1 MILLKNTSS
10 YNITIS
16 KSKHHSKRCMQ
27 AERAMYIPF
36 IKIPI
41 PTKETRT
48 QDLNVRKI
56 ETWFVICT
64 IMVYCLLIRRDT
76 LGGQTARQ
84 AGTGLGIGP
93 GILTVIMNGD
103 PPPIWF
109 HGESNRKLS
118 IHVCVYSKKH
128 ITADNETLQCRSRDL
143 ILSRCISQQIKVCH
157 SIIPIL
163 I

>member
-1 MILLKNTSS
+1 MNNVHSVALSPLTKVLLDRNHGILDLISSHGGVSQLHRENITEGLYDLVKENTSS

-27 AERAMYIPF
+27 AERAMHIPF

-41 PTKETRT
+41 LTKETRT

-76 LGGQTARQ
+76 SGGQTARQ

-103 PPPIWF
+103 PPPI
-109 HGESNRKLS
+109 
-118 IHVCVYSKKH
+118 
-128 ITADNETLQCRSRDL
+128 
-143 ILSRCISQQIKVCH
+143 
-157 SIIPIL
+157 
-163 I
+163 